1 MIALYE
7 SMLSA
12 TTVSSSPDEAF
23 ITVIGYLEASVP
35 CLTDLIEAAP
45 QGALNEITFEQCLL
59 MNDKLTSVLATV
71 VYDYHDYREEGLPP
85 ALNAISLTSN
95 VPLKT
100 PEEDRVDD
108 DERYS
113 LHGND
118 VQRHI
123 PLNDDAA
130 EVLAARSNQQP
141 SQVQESLLFDQ
152 HRAEMELSLRR
163 MLLRNARSKK
173 DFPSKLHL
181 LLQCG
186 QKINNCITH

>member
-130 EVLAARSNQQP
+130 EVLARAR
-141 SQVQESLLFDQ
+141 
-152 HRAEMELSLRR
+152 H
-163 MLLRNARSKK
+163 
-173 DFPSKLHL
+173 
-181 LLQCG
+181 
-186 QKINNCITH
+186 T